1 MSSLLLRFAG
11 PAQSWGGPSLFV
23 DRIGTELIPTR
34 SGTLGLLAACLGA
47 PRGGWPQWLD
57 ATRLSVRVDRAGE
70 PGEDFHTVNPVP
82 EHQEE
87 HYARLRALSILK
99 KAPKGGASQVF
110 VRDGK
115 GDTWAGG
122 QTVVTR
128 RRFLADAVFM
138 VAVEHATYLNDLVA
152 ATRAPRFVPYLGR
165 KAYPPAFPFH
175 LGTSELGGADLLR
188 AVPTHGIL
196 PAAVG
201 GLATTQAAT
210 VDLPVAELLVD
221 RNRAHENVT
230 VRVTDKK
237 GVLSW
242 ASEHLAR

>member
-1 MSSLLLRFAG
+1 VAEAVSSLLLRFAG

-57 ATRLSVRVDRAGE
+57 TTRLSVRVNRAGE

-82 EHQEE
+82 
-87 HYARLRALSILK
+87 AAPGGALCAPAGPVDLE

-115 GDTWAGG
+115 GNTWAGW

-128 RRFLADAVFM
+128 RRFRADAVFM
-138 VAVEHATYLNDLVA
+138 VA
-152 ATRAPRFVPYLGR
+152 
-165 KAYPPAFPFH
+165 
-175 LGTSELGGADLLR
+175 
-188 AVPTHGIL
+188 
-196 PAAVG
+196 
-201 GLATTQAAT
+201 
-210 VDLPVAELLVD
+210 
-221 RNRAHENVT
+221 
-230 VRVTDKK
+230 
-237 GVLSW
+237 LSTP
-242 ASEHLAR
+242 HT